1 MPPFLRALWNGREQ
15 YILAHRMI
23 LALAKSMS
31 AVLAW
36 NMARLASQLLWV
48 LLLARALGPHG
59 YGTFSGLAGLGLALG
74 GFAALGMGL
83 RLYEHVARD
92 HAVLDNHWSLVRAGL
107 AWSMPLLLVLYLACV
122 FAMRI
127 DAAMSVVVAIGVAE
141 IVLAPLCAQVAF
153 AYASVGRMGDSAAAP
168 VVLSIARVVA
178 AGGYLLITPATGLG
192 GYAVLHV
199 AATLVAVGWIWRRA
213 HLRLG
218 LSHQSRRADRQELRS
233 GLGFASIWAS
243 GLALTSLDKTA
254 VMYAGG
260 STVAGEYTAGYR
272 LASIAALPVE
282 AFTTTIMPRLFR
294 AGGGRPLSLRAM
306 LLLIVS
312 VLGYGLVA
320 GQLMGLAVPLVPLLL
335 GDGFA
340 GLVPLVAL
348 LGWWLPAYCLRTLL
362 GNILLGHGRKRAR
375 IIAELSGLVMLGSL
389 VLFWVP
395 GMGLAGAMKA
405 LLIAEWWIACV
416 SLMMVAWAPP
426 GRSAG
431 TGAA

>member
-1 MPPFLRALWNGREQ
+1 
-15 YILAHRMI
+15 MI
-23 LALAKSMS
+23 PALARSAS

-36 NMARLASQLLWV
+36 NVARLASQLVWV

-92 HAVLDNHWSLVRAGL
+92 HAVLDGHWSLVRSGL
-107 AWSMPLLLVLYLACV
+107 AWSAPLLLAVYLACV

-168 VVLSIARVVA
+168 VVLSFARVVA
-178 AGGYLLITPATGLG
+178 AAGYLLIAPATGLG
-192 GYAVLHV
+192 GYAILHV
-199 AATLVAVGWIWRRA
+199 VATLVAVGWIWRRA

-218 LSHQSRRADRQELRS
+218 LSRQSRRADRRELGS

-254 VMYAGG
+254 VMYSGG
-260 STVAGEYTAGYR
+260 GAVAGEYTAGYR

-282 AFTTTIMPRLFR
+282 ALTTTIMPRLFR
-294 AGGGRPLSLRAM
+294 AGAGRPLPRRTM
-306 LLLIVS
+306 FLLLVAA
-312 VLGYGLVA
+312 LAYGLVA
-320 GQLMGLAVPLVPLLL
+320 GQLVGLAVPLVPLLL

-340 GLVPLVAL
+340 GLAPLVAL

-362 GNILLGHGRKRAR
+362 GNMLLGHGRKRAR
-375 IIAELSGLVMLGSL
+375 IMAELSGLVVLVSL
-389 VLFWVP
+389 VLCWVP
-395 GMGLAGAMKA
+395 GLGLAGAMKA
-405 LLIAEWWIACV
+405 LLVAEWWIACV
-416 SLMMVAWAPP
+416 SLMMVAWAPA
-426 GRSAG
+426 GRSTG